1 MIVNHAHPELQK
13 VNTILRASKDVSDA
27 IEQRRERI
35 KRGQF
40 RWMGLIEAIIFEP
53 DRAFNPT
60 KATADA
66 KRVGRRLY
74 WPAGIGP
81 AVARTIPEGDLVVP
95 YKLKLPLPDVPDLER
110 DDPNRKPLGDTSDP
124 AKGGLWKPGDPVEG
138 VPMMKQR
145 MERVASAKFGP
156 FLVFQPV
163 AQIQFIQ
170 GGARAT
176 GPQGMMG
183 ATQHAHATL
192 GNAQFAAAGSHR
204 MPISSMRAQD
214 DRVMSLLIDPN
225 DGEMLF
231 LFGRYNVDLK
241 G

>member
-1 MIVNHAHPELQK
+1 MVVNHAHPSLQQRN
-13 VNTILRASKDVSDA
+13 VVVSASLDLHAA
-27 IEQRRERI
+27 IEQRRERV
-35 KRGQF
+35 KKGQF
-40 RWMGLIEAIIFEP
+40 RWLGLIEAIIFEP

-60 KATADA
+60 TATADA

-74 WPAGIGP
+74 WPAGCGP
-81 AVARTIPEGDLVVP
+81 AVARTIPEGDLVLP

-124 AKGGLWKPGDPVEG
+124 AKGGLWKPGDHVEG

-156 FLVFQPV
+156 YLVFQPV

-170 GGARAT
+170 GGGRIGGA
-176 GPQGMMG
+176 QHMMG
-183 ATQHAHATL
+183 ATQHAHAQL

-204 MPISSMRAQD
+204 MPISSMGGID